1 MKEKITSQK
10 KLFKVKKNVAAK
22 DKRPLLFLFYWFGT
36 GFCWLIDFHY
46 IFISL
51 LIINHKHKCIQARI
65 FETQASW
72 SLHSVVINDIVQ
84 VHVLVIMTKKRL
96 EKYNVVQQCYNIMPS
111 LYIWK
116 LSYSICM
123 WNTRPDETLH
133 MKVFI
138 KRTKEL

>member
-1 MKEKITSQK
+1 MNEKIASRK
-10 KLFKVKKNVAAK
+10 KLFKVKKIMWQRRTR
-22 DKRPLLFLFYWFGT
+22 DLCFFYFTDLEQVFVG
-36 GFCWLIDFHY
+36 WLIFF
-46 IFISL
+46 IFSL

-72 SLHSVVINDIVQ
+72 SLHSVLINDIVQ
-84 VHVLVIMTKKRL
+84 VHVLVIMIKKRL

-116 LSYSICM
+116 LFYSICM
-123 WNTRPDETLH
+123 WNMRPDETLH